1 MKYMK
6 SFEEFK
12 REALKD
18 PEFKKAYDALEPEYA
33 LIEKLIENRINK
45 GITQAALA
53 KKMGTK
59 QSAISR
65 FEAGGSNPTV
75 AFLYKLADALGVQLK
90 ITIS

>member
-1 MKYMK
+1 MK

-12 REALKD
+12 SEALKD
-18 PEFKKAYDALEPEYA
+18 PEIKKAYDALEPEYT
-33 LIEKLIENRINK
+33 LIEKLIENRYNK